1 MGAKK
6 QQRTN
11 PDGVMRV
18 YENRCGCAPT
28 SDFLQELTVSHLG
41 KAPSAVFHWRSRT
54 EHADAPKT
62 IDDLARNICLSIYLR
77 RIELLIEKLPQFSQ
91 RLVQL
96 RLLRCRDAWIR
107 HHPIGNEMTLE
118 KPLGKTKR
126 LRPGEKQFLS
136 LLDFLLPLRVE
147 FVH

>member
-1 MGAKK
+1 MK
-6 QQRTN
+6 
-11 PDGVMRV
+11 
-18 YENRCGCAPT
+18 CAPSSVGRACICT
-28 SDFLQELTVSHLG
+28 FAASEPASCSVNANAPSCSPVTNFGSHLG

-77 RIELLIEKLPQFSQ
+77 RIELIEKLPQFSQ

-118 KPLGKTKR
+118 KTLGKTQR
-126 LRPGEKQFLS
+126 LWPG
-136 LLDFLLPLRVE
+136 
-147 FVH
+147 